1 MSNNKVM
8 DQIKKI
14 LDNHLELKKQRK
26 TPERYA
32 ILEEI
37 YNFNHHFDA
46 DELYNKMKK
55 SKFSVSR
62 ATIYNTLDL
71 LVELD
76 LVTKHIFKN
85 NTFKYEKSFGYRQHD
100 HLILDSDEILEICD
114 PRIQLIKNSIE
125 KIYDVEIESHSLYF
139 FGKKKKKLK

>member
-1 MSNNKVM
+1 MDQSKIM

-14 LDNHLELKKQRK
+14 LDNHIELKKQRK

-32 ILEEI
+32 ILEEV
-37 YNFNHHFDA
+37 YGFNHHFDA
-46 DELYNKMKK
+46 DELYNKMKR

-85 NTFKYEKSFGYRQHD
+85 NTFKYEKSFGYTQHD
-100 HLILDSDEILEICD
+100 HLILDNDEILEFCD

-125 KIYDVEIESHSLYF
+125 KIYDVEIENHSLYF
-139 FGKKKKKLK
+139 FGKKKKKKS